1 MAEEEKYTGPNF
13 AEDNKKGERSERSTR
28 GSRSGPSVK
37 KVVTNKKGKGKKV
50 DVVVEAVELEQNDD
64 MEVDE
69 KVEDEEKAMEA
80 DIEDG
85 DGTEANG
92 ITTPARRDPTSSTSI
107 PTPSPRH
114 SISMD
119 SSIAAD
125 IPIEQAPV
133 AESTSLAAEEA
144 ILTLSDIPEAQALPH
159 TSTRSQTQPQTP
171 ASAQKKTKR
180 PSNMQ
185 RAEPTEEE
193 WQQFMSTFDEL
204 PHGMKV
210 EDYTIEMMR
219 EVEKKYW
226 RTLTFGEPA
235 MYGADMAG
243 KQFS

>member
-1 MAEEEKYTGPNF
+1 
-13 AEDNKKGERSERSTR
+13 
-28 GSRSGPSVK
+28 
-37 KVVTNKKGKGKKV
+37 
-50 DVVVEAVELEQNDD
+50 

-69 KVEDEEKAMEA
+69 TVEDEEKAMEA

-85 DGTEANG
+85 DGKDANN
-92 ITTPARRDPTSSTSI
+92 TATPVRRDSNSSTSI

-119 SSIAAD
+119 SNITPDLPS
-125 IPIEQAPV
+125 EGTPV
-133 AESTSLAAEEA
+133 AESTSLSEEA
-144 ILTLSDIPEAQALPH
+144 TSIPSDLPEALALPS
-159 TSTRSQTQPQTP
+159 TSTRSQNQIQPQTP

-180 PSNMQ
+180 PTNMQ
-185 RAEPTEEE
+185 RAEPTEVE
-193 WQQFMSTFDEL
+193 WQEFMSTFDEL

-243 KQFS
+243 KVFSGLYELIRCLLIYSLQDLYSIILQQLGMSLI